1 MSLIKLPRF
10 FNLIGI
16 LLRML
21 IMTNREISHMANHKT
36 VDSFIFVYKNV
47 HDMFSSNI
55 YGNIYINLTTFS
67 ITVANGNKS
76 MAIE

>member
-1 MSLIKLPRF
+1 
-10 FNLIGI
+10 
-16 LLRML
+16 
-21 IMTNREISHMANHKT
+21 MANHKT

>member
-1 MSLIKLPRF
+1 MSLIKLSRF

-16 LLRML
+16 LLTMF

-36 VDSFIFVYKNV
+36 IDSFILVYKNV
-47 HDMFSSNI
+47 YDMFSSNI
-55 YGNIYINLTTFS
+55 YGNIYINLTIFS
-67 ITVANGNKS
+67 ITVANVNKP

>member
-1 MSLIKLPRF
+1 
-10 FNLIGI
+10 
-16 LLRML
+16 
-21 IMTNREISHMANHKT
+21 MTNREISHMANHKT

>member
-1 MSLIKLPRF
+1 MSLIKLSRF

-16 LLRML
+16 LLTMF

-36 VDSFIFVYKNV
+36 IDSFILVYKNV
-47 HDMFSSNI
+47 YDMFSSNI
-55 YGNIYINLTTFS
+55 YRNIYINLTIFS
-67 ITVANGNKS
+67 ITVANGNKP